1 MKILKTYARMFV
13 ADLDQSL
20 PLYERLVGRPADI
33 RVRFEEAELAAV
45 GDFLL
50 IAGTA
55 PATARYRDTVGPI
68 IVDDIDDTEKV
79 LAGIGAHTH
88 RFPAPTGE
96 GSYIRHPDGVV
107 VEYLQWNAEMM
118 SRVFGNP
125 PAGAENTAK
134 SNVAG
139 YQ

>member
-13 ADLDQSL
+13 ADLDESL
-20 PLYERLVGRPADI
+20 PLYERLVGQPADM
-33 RVRFEEAELAAV
+33 RVQFEEAELAAV

-50 IAGTA
+50 VAGTA
-55 PATARYRDTVGPI
+55 EATDRYRDTIGPV

-79 LAGIGAHTH
+79 LADAGGHTD

-107 VEYLQWNAEMM
+107 VEYLQWNTEMM
-118 SRVFGNP
+118 NRVFGNP
-125 PAGAENTAK
+125 PARNAT
-134 SNVAG
+134 
-139 YQ
+139 